1 MVRMSKPERK
11 RHVSYKRPSAPG
23 PKGPSKQT
31 PRNIHVNAVSG
42 NESVM
47 AFIPKIS

>member
-11 RHVSYKRPSAPG
+11 RHVSFKRPAAPSV
-23 PKGPSKQT
+23 KGPSKQT
-31 PRNIHVNAVSG
+31 SRKLHVNAISG
-42 NESVM
+42 DQAVL

>member
-11 RHVSYKRPSAPG
+11 RHVSYKRPSVPG
-23 PKGPSKQT
+23 SKGLSKQT
-31 PRNIHVNAVSG
+31 LRKLQVNAIIG
-42 NESVM
+42 DQAFF